1 MIVLYMLDAEGNV
14 QVAPDPCTL
23 ATWMNDPSHI
33 QIAVERR
40 RGVRVSTVFLGYNY
54 NFHAGPPIVFETMVF
69 GGPGHIRCWQERLS
83 YPPKPCKATRGSWP
97 KFLGRTTEE
106 MKMENSDLLC
116 AACGL
121 PLTPENAKRHPEY
134 FMHDHC
140 LSPDFRPAEKPQGLE
155 ELIAAAAKGCV
166 LVKLNRG
173 ECKSATV
180 EVHNGEIYRVIVGR
194 DR

>member
-69 GGPGHIRCWQERLS
+69 GGPGHIRCWQER
-83 YPPKPCKATRGSWP
+83 YHTRQEALQGHARIVAEV
-97 KFLGRTTEE
+97 FG
-106 MKMENSDLLC
+106 EN
-116 AACGL
+116 
-121 PLTPENAKRHPEY
+121 N
-134 FMHDHC
+134 
-140 LSPDFRPAEKPQGLE
+140 
-155 ELIAAAAKGCV
+155 
-166 LVKLNRG
+166 
-173 ECKSATV
+173 
-180 EVHNGEIYRVIVGR
+180 
-194 DR
+194 